1 MNATVIFLLEL
12 NPESFLC
19 RKTNKLQ
26 AISLCSRSKSTWLLV
41 TSYYESEDENRDIS
55 IGSYYPIRL
64 DKAPFLLLPQEIYDE
79 GTPDRKYL
87 YLYHLPTMCRSN
99 EKRLEKNL
107 MVNIFNN
114 WNIELKTSN
123 TSPLLEH

>member
-1 MNATVIFLLEL
+1 MTLIDECDCHFSVRIKSRII
-12 NPESFLC
+12 PMP
-19 RKTNKLQ
+19 KTNKLQ

-79 GTPDRKYL
+79 GTRDGKSPKYL
-87 YLYHLPTMCRSN
+87 YLYHLPTMCRDN
-99 EKRLEKNL
+99 EKRLEK
-107 MVNIFNN
+107 ISDGTH
-114 WNIELKTSN
+114 I
-123 TSPLLEH
+123 

>member
-1 MNATVIFLLEL
+1 M
-12 NPESFLC
+12 P
-19 RKTNKLQ
+19 KTNKLQ

-79 GTPDRKYL
+79 GERDGKYL
-87 YLYHLPTMCRSN
+87 YLYHLPTMCRDN
-99 EKRLEKNL
+99 EKRLEK
-107 MVNIFNN
+107 ISDGTD
-114 WNIELKTSN
+114 I
-123 TSPLLEH
+123 